1 MWGLVVVL
9 FAFVLYG
16 NAQNDLMDNFERLGC
31 DKIELSKEEQV
42 CYMNFM
48 SDMLKSY
55 GALAN
60 SLGSLEGDSNV
71 TIYVNALK
79 GVFENA
85 CNNDV
90 CLNGIKKSFAACKV

>member
-9 FAFVLYG
+9 FSFVLYG
-16 NAQNDLMDNFERLGC
+16 NAQNDFMERLGC
-31 DKIELSKEEQV
+31 DKIELSQEEQV
-42 CYMNFM
+42 CFINFM
-48 SDMLKSY
+48 RDMMKSY
-55 GALAN
+55 N
-60 SLGSLEGDSNV
+60 SRASSVGNVGGDSNETFSV
-71 TIYVNALK
+71 AAVK